1 MSDFDDSS
9 EYEMLVDEV
18 FAALAN
24 QSAIG
29 SRLNQTIAHTDIVW
43 RTKNGLKIEELSED
57 DALSFF
63 DSGKYTYKSLPTN
76 SGLDLLPIFWEKK
89 GA

>member
-1 MSDFDDSS
+1 MIDEMSISSSSSLSSLSSDSLMSDFDDSS

-63 DSGKYTYKSLPTN
+63 DSGS
-76 SGLDLLPIFWEKK
+76 
-89 GA
+89 A